1 MFLWNFTFSLD
12 EMGTNIETLYSVL
25 PFLPL
30 CFFQGETNLLLA
42 GRSLSNNPHLYFPP
56 TPLNSSITEH
66 LPLDPDYIPRLKKEP
81 SSLSYNPRFWQHPS
95 GVLENK
101 VNAAIEYSTLKCQI
115 RNNCSSQQLLTAGYW
130 FRWDMI
136 LIFSIEML
144 LEVF

>member
-1 MFLWNFTFSLD
+1 
-12 EMGTNIETLYSVL
+12 MGTNIETLYSVL

-81 SSLSYNPRFWQHPS
+81 SSLSYNPRF
-95 GVLENK
+95 
-101 VNAAIEYSTLKCQI
+101 
-115 RNNCSSQQLLTAGYW
+115 
-130 FRWDMI
+130 
-136 LIFSIEML
+136 
-144 LEVF
+144 